1 MVDKIK
7 KIRETKNERFKRIAE
22 KRVNVILDK
31 LRVLGQLSEKRNY
44 MYTDSQINQIFKAI
58 DDELRVA
65 KSKLQ
70 SDSSERK
77 RFELS

>member
-1 MVDKIK
+1 MVDNINK
-7 KIRETKNERFKRIAE
+7 KRETKNERFKRIAE
-22 KRVNVILDK
+22 RRVNIILDR

-58 DDELRVA
+58 DDELRVV
-65 KSKLQ
+65 KSKFQ

-77 RFELS
+77 RFKLS